1 MDAYSDGD
9 QKIFLAKDPPVIAA
23 RSDQNQIAGSA
34 NALNHFPF

>member
-9 QKIFLAKDPPVIAA
+9 QKIFLAKNPACDCSQIRP
-23 RSDQNQIAGSA
+23 NQIAGSA